1 LNIESKFVDL
11 TISKNKNKQF
21 KTKSV
26 MKTSEMNYNELR
38 AAVVE
43 LSLVVENSKKETL
56 IAALEAHYVANG
68 EGEKAAPGRPV
79 DPNSARQKRL
89 AEMEA
94 RKVNGEIRLGRPVNP
109 DSARQQVLAARA
121 EGTSLGRPVDPNSKR
136 QLELAAYQAK
146 IAAGYVPVKGR
157 PKGTGKNQK
166 VSAEEAKE
174 MKQRFQVVIT
184 DAEGKESN
192 YTKSFSKPAQAIKE
206 MKSIGIDI
214 ANFKLVEFTEMAG

>member
-1 LNIESKFVDL
+1 
-11 TISKNKNKQF
+11 
-21 KTKSV
+21 
-26 MKTSEMNYNELR
+26 MKTSEMNYKELR

-43 LSLVVENSKKETL
+43 LQLVVENSKKETL
-56 IAALEAHYVANG
+56 IAALEAHFALQN
-68 EGEKAAPGRPV
+68 EGGKAPGRPV

-109 DSARQQVLAARA
+109 DSARQKTLAVRA

-146 IAAGYVPVKGR
+146 IAAGYVPTKGR

-166 VSAEEAKE
+166 VSAEEAKA

-192 YTKSFSKPAQAIKE
+192 YTKSFAKPAAAIKE
-206 MKSIGIDI
+206 MKSIGIPVSD
-214 ANFKLVEFTEMAG
+214 FKLVEFTEMEG